1 MNIIPPSAYDI
12 YCMYVCIYIYVY
24 MYIFICIY
32 VYMYICIYLY
42 VEAQVLDIA
51 FTNSVRHHPLEVPGT
66 VPWGLAMIANLGQG
80 VHTSSPCCT
89 GEACSLL

>member
-1 MNIIPPSAYDI
+1 
-12 YCMYVCIYIYVY
+12 
-24 MYIFICIY
+24 
-32 VYMYICIYLY
+32 MYICIYLY

-66 VPWGLAMIANLGQG
+66 IPWGPCHDNLGQC
-80 VHTSSPCCT
+80 VHTSSSCCT

>member
-12 YCMYVCIYIYVY
+12 YCMYVCVYICIYVY
-24 MYIFICIY
+24 IYICIY

-51 FTNSVRHHPLEVPGT
+51 FLLNSV
-66 VPWGLAMIANLGQG
+66 
-80 VHTSSPCCT
+80 
-89 GEACSLL
+89 